1 VIRVSFSGRLEL
13 GKDLRM
19 SSKIILLVE
28 DDERDI
34 ELTLT
39 ALEEINLANQVVV
52 AQDGLEALDYLYG
65 RGAFLGRKEGLPVL
79 VLLDIKLPKVD
90 GFEVL
95 RIMKAD
101 PEMKRI
107 PVVLFTSSLEEKDIV
122 KSYDSGAN
130 GFVEKPI
137 TFDGI
142 VEVMK
147 KISLFWILT
156 NETPSPR
163 FPERI

>member
-1 VIRVSFSGRLEL
+1 
-13 GKDLRM
+13 M
-19 SSKIILLVE
+19 TSKIILLVE

-39 ALEEINLANQVVV
+39 ALVEINLANEVVV
-52 AQDGLEALDYLYG
+52 AQDGSEALDYLYA
-65 RGAFLGRKEGLPVL
+65 RGPFSGRKEGFPAL
-79 VLLDIKLPKVD
+79 VLLDLNLPKVG

-95 RIMKAD
+95 RIMKTD
-101 PEMKRI
+101 PVLKRI
-107 PVVLFTSSLEEKDIV
+107 PVVLFTSSLEETDIL

-137 TFDGI
+137 TFDGFI
-142 VEVMK
+142 EVVK

-156 NETPSPR
+156 NETPQS
-163 FPERI
+163 